1 MSARKRKR
9 SRRSTVAKSAAKP
22 AAKPAVAKV
31 AAPAPEPLGT
41 RTLERRL
48 KQAEAA
54 IEALRQRHA
63 KQLEAV
69 RRAADRKLAELV
81 QEIVALRHHEARAD
95 MLARLLAERT
105 AAAEAAAAPPSAE
118 ESNHA
123 EAPRSVGG

>member
-1 MSARKRKR
+1 MSARNRKR
-9 SRRSTVAKSAAKP
+9 SRRSAAGKAAAKTVVQKAVVAKP
-22 AAKPAVAKV
+22 AP
-31 AAPAPEPLGT
+31 AAPELPSA
-41 RTLERRL
+41 RTLERKL

-105 AAAEAAAAPPSAE
+105 AAAAPAAE

-123 EAPRSVGG
+123 EAPRPAGG